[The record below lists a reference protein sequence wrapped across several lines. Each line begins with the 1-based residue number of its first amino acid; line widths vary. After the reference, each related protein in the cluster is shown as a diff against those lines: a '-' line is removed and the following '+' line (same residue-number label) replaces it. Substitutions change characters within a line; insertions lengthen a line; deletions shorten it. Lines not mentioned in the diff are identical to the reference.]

1 MRPNREDRVAVLQGA
16 NSRKSARARA
26 DVELGVSALRK
37 RGATI
42 NVNAVARESGV
53 SRGFIYAHEDL
64 RQLIAKASEESKA
77 GMRRVAATPNER
89 SLTVRLATAL
99 REIEKLKLAKIKL
112 EDEKLELAAR
122 VENLTAQLFDQEARR
137 R

>member
-1 MRPNREDRVAVLQGA
+1 MRPNREDRVAVLRSA
-16 NSRKSARARA
+16 NDRKSARARES
-26 DVELGVSALRK
+26 VELGLSALRK

-64 RQLIAKASEESKA
+64 RRLIAKEGEESRSSI
-77 GMRRVAATPNER
+77 RRVAATPNEK
-89 SLTVRLATAL
+89 SLSVRLATAL
-99 REIEKLKLAKIKL
+99 REIEKLKDAKKKL
-112 EDEKLELAAR
+112 EQEKIELSAR
-122 VENLTAQLFDQEARR
+122 IENLAAQLFEQEARR

>member
-16 NSRKSARARA
+16 NRRKSARARA
-26 DVELGVSALRK
+26 DVELGVSVLRK

-53 SRGFIYAHEDL
+53 SRGFIYTHEDL
-64 RQLIAKASEESKA
+64 RQLIAKASEESKV
-77 GMRRVAATPNER
+77 GMRRVAATPNEK
-89 SLTVRLATAL
+89 SLTARLATAL
-99 REIEKLKLAKIKL
+99 REIEKLKLAKKKL
-112 EDEKLELAAR
+112 EDEKSELVAR